1 MKLSSLLWGLCASAV
16 MTLGGPALAQD
27 ADPARTL
34 LENAAEAMGG
44 LERLR
49 NLDNI
54 VMTGFGQRY
63 SSNGNISADPNSPP
77 KWQAVV
83 DAQRS
88 FDLRNKR
95 ALDQERNSYMFPFA
109 LPSGHSWNRS
119 NRLQT
124 GVALLDHPLP
134 AVLEALAP
142 GTRLGPVRIEDGLS
156 VVQFTIE
163 DGTPL
168 WIAIDPQTHR
178 PYWTRWISRSAT
190 LGDVTNTAYFT
201 GYLPFDG
208 VWLPTGLLNK
218 IDWRNQVTLMFQVDS
233 YRVNVDKM
241 PEFPPRGGGFG
252 GGSQPDVRVTK
263 IADGVWNV
271 AIVRGNPIAALG
283 DSGGAVIEFEDHLV
297 MFETYGSE
305 AQTLARID
313 AANRLVPGKAVTA
326 VMVSHHHDD
335 HAAGV
340 RAAVSRGLT
349 IIAHRG
355 TKQLFEEWVSR
366 PAVYFPDALA
376 RNPRP
381 LVFLPVDEHLVLED
395 SVRRLDIYHAVGH
408 LHMSDAVIA
417 YLPKEK
423 IIMEGDFTDEDY
435 TWNWWG
441 GALRA
446 NIEHYGLD
454 PEIDIPVHGS
464 VGPIQEKIARTEE
477 QVKAARQFCA
487 DNLERGIYPFGCP
500 VQYSTKGPIEK

>member
-16 MTLGGPALAQD
+16 MTLCGPALAQD

-163 DGTPL
+163 DGTPM

-252 GGSQPDVRVTK
+252 GGSQPEVRATK
-263 IADGVWNV
+263 IADGVWDV
-271 AIVRGNPIAALG
+271 DIVRGNPIAALG

-313 AANRLVPGKAVTA
+313 AA
-326 VMVSHHHDD
+326 
-335 HAAGV
+335 
-340 RAAVSRGLT
+340 
-349 IIAHRG
+349 
-355 TKQLFEEWVSR
+355 
-366 PAVYFPDALA
+366 
-376 RNPRP
+376 
-381 LVFLPVDEHLVLED
+381 
-395 SVRRLDIYHAVGH
+395 
-408 LHMSDAVIA
+408 
-417 YLPKEK
+417 
-423 IIMEGDFTDEDY
+423 
-435 TWNWWG
+435 
-441 GALRA
+441 
-446 NIEHYGLD
+446 
-454 PEIDIPVHGS
+454 
-464 VGPIQEKIARTEE
+464 
-477 QVKAARQFCA
+477 KAARQFCA

-500 VQYSTKGPIEK
+500 VR